1 MSRCATLLLA
11 LTVTSPLYA
20 QVIRVAEPD
29 TIPDRPETIAFGP
42 LDFSVPDGDA
52 YRHQLSNGVVV
63 YVAEDHTLPLVSLT
77 ATLKIGSYLESD
89 EHVGLAGFTG
99 SLIRSGGTE
108 RLAPRDFDE
117 QVEFLAASLS
127 SSGGDTT
134 ASAGVRSIT
143 PVFEESLALFFDMLR
158 HPRFDPE
165 RLEVEKGNTLEAM
178 RQRND
183 DADAILGREW
193 SWLLYG
199 NDYYGSR
206 RMRKQNLDAITR
218 QDLQAFHA
226 RYWRPE
232 NMIVSVSGDVDTPT
246 ILATLE
252 RGLADW
258 PGDGDSNRWPPP
270 ESMHVV
276 VPGVYH
282 VEKDIPQGKVLIG
295 HLVPQ
300 WTDWSNPDRAALQV
314 MNHILGGSG
323 FTSRIMKRVRSDEG
337 LAYSAGSSFS
347 FDPFQPGTFTVSFQS
362 KNETVALAAKI
373 SLEEVRRIQEELVSD
388 EELEIAKGS
397 LIQTFPQRFDSAGQ
411 IASTF
416 AYDAFI
422 GRSHEYWQLWRPQV
436 EAVTADDV
444 RRVAQQ
450 HLKPDEVVLLLVGKW
465 DEIAKGDS
473 DGRATMADFFG
484 GAVTHLPPRD
494 PLTLEPHAGS

>member
-1 MSRCATLLLA
+1 
-11 LTVTSPLYA
+11 
-20 QVIRVAEPD
+20 
-29 TIPDRPETIAFGP
+29 
-42 LDFSVPDGDA
+42 
-52 YRHQLSNGVVV
+52 
-63 YVAEDHTLPLVSLT
+63 
-77 ATLKIGSYLESD
+77 
-89 EHVGLAGFTG
+89 
-99 SLIRSGGTE
+99 
-108 RLAPRDFDE
+108 
-117 QVEFLAASLS
+117 
-127 SSGGDTT
+127 
-134 ASAGVRSIT
+134 
-143 PVFEESLALFFDMLR
+143 
-158 HPRFDPE
+158 
-165 RLEVEKGNTLEAM
+165 
-178 RQRND
+178 
-183 DADAILGREW
+183 
-193 SWLLYG
+193 
-199 NDYYGSR
+199 
-206 RMRKQNLDAITR
+206 
-218 QDLQAFHA
+218 
-226 RYWRPE
+226 
-232 NMIVSVSGDVDTPT
+232 
-246 ILATLE
+246 
-252 RGLADW
+252 
-258 PGDGDSNRWPPP
+258 
-270 ESMHVV
+270 
-276 VPGVYH
+276 
-282 VEKDIPQGKVLIG
+282 
-295 HLVPQ
+295 
-300 WTDWSNPDRAALQV
+300 